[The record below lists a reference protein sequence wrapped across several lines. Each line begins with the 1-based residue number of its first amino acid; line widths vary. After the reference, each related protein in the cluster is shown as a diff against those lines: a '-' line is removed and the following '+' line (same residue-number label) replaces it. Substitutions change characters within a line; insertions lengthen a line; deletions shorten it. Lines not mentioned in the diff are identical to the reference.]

1 MRLGGLG
8 RRVDWKGRGL
18 HIGAYPRS
26 QYFIAKPSTA
36 CVRACL
42 EDVRSMCDLDA
53 TLVVIVA
60 IDLIDVVV
68 ACFPSASSDVVI
80 Q

>member
-1 MRLGGLG
+1 MR
-8 RRVDWKGRGL
+8 
-18 HIGAYPRS
+18 A
-26 QYFIAKPSTA
+26 
-36 CVRACL
+36 L